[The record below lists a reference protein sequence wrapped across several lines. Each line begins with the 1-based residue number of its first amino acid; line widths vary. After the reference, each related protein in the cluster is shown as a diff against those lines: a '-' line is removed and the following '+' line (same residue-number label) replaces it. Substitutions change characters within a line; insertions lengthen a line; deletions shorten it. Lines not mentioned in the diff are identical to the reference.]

1 MTFSLTCEQRELLV
15 FLKNKSGRMHD
26 ITFESALQ
34 GSIDDVCM
42 AELCNLINEEFMME
56 GIDENFEPTQYGR
69 KLESLLDVINRSR
82 IS

>member
-1 MTFSLTCEQRELLV
+1 MTFSLTFEQRELLI
-15 FLKNKSGRMHD
+15 FLRNKSGGVHA
-26 ITFESALQ
+26 IAFESALQ

-42 AELCNLINEEFMME
+42 DRLCNLINEEFMME
-56 GIDENFEPTQYGR
+56 GIDETFEPTQYGR